1 MIVLYSMLT
10 IINELYYYIDSV
22 LSKQFPVETENVLY
36 SEEIIFCVSLSRNFK
51 TFVVYALQYT
61 KIYNI
66 LVQWCM

>member
-51 TFVVYALQYT
+51 TFVVYAL
-61 KIYNI
+61 
-66 LVQWCM
+66 